1 MPLVEYVRADEAPP
15 AVREA
20 LADSAY
26 ADAEERHLF
35 YEMLAN
41 VPSIFPSRVAYFRDL
56 MGGGV
61 VPAREKE
68 LAYLTVALVTRT
80 RFVAAT
86 HARYLVDDHGVP
98 EATVAA
104 LASGD
109 PSPLGDRDR
118 AIVAFTERVTRDPTA
133 LAEADVEALRAVG
146 FDDGAVVELLVVVCE
161 ARTATTIVSATGMA
175 LADRGET
182 APAYLPEEITL

>member
-1 MPLVEYVRADEAPP
+1 MPLVEYVRAEDAPP

-86 HARYLVDDHGVP
+86 HARYLVEDHGVP

-104 LASGD
+104 LAAGD
-109 PSPLGDRDR
+109 PSRLSDRDR
-118 AIVAFTERVTRDPTA
+118 AIVAFIERVTREPA
-133 LAEADVEALRAVG
+133 AVAEADVDALRAVG
-146 FDDGAVVELLVVVCE
+146 FDDAAVVELLLVGCE
-161 ARTATTIVSATGMA
+161 ARTATTIVATTGMA

-182 APAYLPEEITL
+182 APSYLPEQITL